1 MYYRTMVSTLH
12 HVVLVL
18 LASNLAVLAA
28 ASTGTLL
35 AGQTLP
41 QVTVHP
47 DLHQQSCG

>member
-1 MYYRTMVSTLH
+1 MHFRTMLSNLH

-18 LASNLAVLAA
+18 LASSVVVLAA